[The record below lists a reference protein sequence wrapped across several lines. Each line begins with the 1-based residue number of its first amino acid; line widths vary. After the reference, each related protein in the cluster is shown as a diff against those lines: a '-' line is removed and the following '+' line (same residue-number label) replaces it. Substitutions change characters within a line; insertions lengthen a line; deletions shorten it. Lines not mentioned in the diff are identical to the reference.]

1 MAARAPSPL
10 KTATGAIAVVT
21 TLCSL
26 LVLLMNSVDR
36 AGTIMGFIPSR
47 FGGMVSI
54 APAVPALLTP
64 LSATLVH
71 GSMLHLAGNLIMLMW
86 CGLAVERVLGG
97 RATIILYL
105 VGAYVA
111 AAAQFLVAPGSGTPM
126 IGASGAI
133 SALIGAFALSYGQ
146 QKSIVTSRRLN
157 RWINVAWLMAA
168 WIVLQLGFGFLMG
181 TQGMLLATPAHI
193 GGFLAGLALQRPL
206 LLYRYRTA

>member
-1 MAARAPSPL
+1 MPDQVR
-10 KTATGAIAVVT
+10 TATGAIAVVT

-26 LVLLMNSVDR
+26 LILVMNSVDR
-36 AGTIMGFIPSR
+36 AGAIMGFIPAR
-47 FGGMVSI
+47 FGGAV
-54 APAVPALLTP
+54 AVWPAVPPFLTP
-64 LSATLVH
+64 LSATLIH

-86 CGLAVERVLGG
+86 CGLAVERVLGS
-97 RATIILYL
+97 RATAVLYL

-111 AAAQFLVAPGSGTPM
+111 AAAQFLVSPGSGTPV

-146 QKSIVTSRRLN
+146 QKTIVASRRLN
-157 RWINVAWLMAA
+157 RWINVAWLMVA

-193 GGFLAGLALQRPL
+193 GGFLAGLAMQRPL